1 MPSVRFYTA
10 ILLLGLT
17 LPALANPPQ
26 GRDNGQGHGKPE
38 KHNSGKQKNHGKGEP
53 RGYFVSEDRVVVR
66 DFYAQNPSSLPPGLA
81 KRGGNLPPGL
91 AKRGGNL
98 PPGLSK
104 GQVLTVDDYRHLSP
118 LPRELEL
125 RLPPPPHEVV
135 RRIIGRDIVLVHEHT
150 RKILD
155 VMRDALPHP

>member
-1 MPSVRFYTA
+1 MQFTRVIVAALFA
-10 ILLLGLT
+10 GLAGTT
-17 LPALANPPQ
+17 LAEPPP
-26 GRDNGQGHGKPE
+26 GHGNGEGKPE
-38 KHNSGKQKNHGKGEP
+38 KHKTEKQKKKHGAEP
-53 RGYFVSEDRVVVR
+53 RGYFVEDDRIEVR
-66 DFYAQNPSSLPPGLA
+66 NFYAQNPSSLPPGLA

-104 GQVLTVDDYRHLSP
+104 GQVITVEDYRHLPP

-135 RRIIGRDIVLVHEHT
+135 RRIIGRDIVLIHQHT
-150 RKILD
+150 RKVLD
-155 VMRDALPHP
+155 VLHDALPHP